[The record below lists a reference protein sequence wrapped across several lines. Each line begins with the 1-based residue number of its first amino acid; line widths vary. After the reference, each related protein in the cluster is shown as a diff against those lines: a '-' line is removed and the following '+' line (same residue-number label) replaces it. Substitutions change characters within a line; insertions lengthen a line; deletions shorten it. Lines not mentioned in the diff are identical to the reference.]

1 LVYTQIQTVFGRFS
15 EKRIIFA
22 ENIHCFMMT
31 KQEHIDHWV
40 RTAAED
46 RLTVEALFTTE
57 RYMHCLFWS
66 HLTLEKLAKAHW
78 VKNHD
83 NNIPPKVHNIVW
95 LLDKSG
101 VDLGNESFSIIKPL
115 SGLYERFV

>member
-1 LVYTQIQTVFGRFS
+1 MAMATLYRRDASRLYDVHTHNAFFDILVYTQIQTIFDHFS

-46 RLTVEALFTTE
+46 WITVETLFTGE

-66 HLTLEKLAKAHW
+66 HLTLEKE
-78 VKNHD
+78 VRTC
-83 NNIPPKVHNIVW
+83 
-95 LLDKSG
+95 LLKM
-101 VDLGNESFSIIKPL
+101 L
-115 SGLYERFV
+115 S